1 MLRRSRWLL
10 VVLSLVAVN
19 CGGDSPTAPS
29 TPTIAQVGGVW
40 TSTATLTGVTG
51 GECVGN
57 LFQGFV
63 GTVSASTATVTQ
75 TGSTLTGTIT
85 SPDTGISCS
94 YSGTAG
100 SNTVVLNLTTCQVD
114 TAQIEC
120 GGGVLRH
127 IQLVAGSATGT
138 VSGNTMSG
146 TAVETWNVF
155 TEGLS
160 PGSLLGAVSVGV
172 LTVNSTFQMTR

>member
-19 CGGDSPTAPS
+19 CGGSPTAPT

-40 TSTATLTGVTG
+40 TGTGTRAGVTG

-63 GTVSASTATVTQ
+63 GTVSALTATVTQ
-75 TGSTLTGTIT
+75 TGSTLTATVT
-85 SPDTGISCS
+85 SPDTGLSCS

-114 TAQIEC
+114 TALNIEC

-127 IQLVAGSATGT
+127 IQLVAGSVTGT

-146 TAVETWNVF
+146 TTAETWNVF
-155 TEGLS
+155 TEGLL
-160 PGSLLGAVSVGV
+160 PGSLLGAVGVGV
-172 LTVNSTFQMTR
+172 LTLNGTFQMTR